1 MSRIEVGTELPPTR
15 QPATLQTSVAYAGA
29 SGDLNPLHYD
39 PSFAAEVSPTGG
51 PIAHGMFS
59 MGLASRAL
67 TAWLGDVERV
77 LEIEVRFTRPWPLG
91 ETATF
96 GGKVTSIADG
106 VAIVDLRGETASG
119 VRVLRGRA
127 RVRV

>member
-1 MSRIEVGTELPPTR
+1 MNQIEIGAELPPVH
-15 QPATLQTSVAYAGA
+15 QIATLQTSVAYAGA

-39 PSFAAEVSPTGG
+39 PSFAADVSPTGG

-67 TAWLGDVERV
+67 TAWVGDVERI
-77 LEIEVRFTRPWPLG
+77 LEIEVRFTRPWPLA

-96 GGKVTSIADG
+96 SGKVTAIDDG
-106 VAIVDLRGETASG
+106 VALVDLRGETATG

-127 RVRV
+127 RVAV